1 MLNKLGKTICKCHLN
16 EGDDVGPALADVA
29 HDDDL
34 LDARVDLARLLDVLE
49 EHAEDEHVLGAGVL
63 QLPRDLL

>member
-1 MLNKLGKTICKCHLN
+1 MAEKVKYSTHLN
-16 EGDDVGPALADVA
+16 EGYNVGPALADVP

-34 LDARVDLARLLDVLE
+34 LDARVDLARLLDVLQ
-49 EHAEDEHVLGAGVL
+49 EHAEHQHVLRTGVF

>member
-1 MLNKLGKTICKCHLN
+1 MANSINMHLD
-16 EGDDVGPALADVA
+16 EGDDVWPSLSDVA

-34 LDARVDLARLLDVLE
+34 LDARVDLARLLYVLQ
-49 EHAEDEHVLGAGVL
+49 EHAEHQHVLRAGVL

>member
-1 MLNKLGKTICKCHLN
+1 MANSINMHLD
-16 EGDDVGPALADVA
+16 EGDDVWPSLSDVA

-34 LDARVDLARLLDVLE
+34 LDARVDLARLLDVLQ
-49 EHAEDEHVLGAGVL
+49 EHAEHQHVLRAGVL